1 MIERLKEIKD
11 YYQITQKEFAQKIGV
26 KPSSFSDIVNGRTK
40 LTDRNIDIICEKFHI
55 NKQWLETGTGT
66 MLKEISSDT
75 EISDYIAE
83 LLKNEDMQKA
93 NQIKDILSIY
103 LKLDEGSKQVV
114 EDLMHSLLENKK
126 K

>member
-1 MIERLKEIKD
+1 
-11 YYQITQKEFAQKIGV
+11 
-26 KPSSFSDIVNGRTK
+26 
-40 LTDRNIDIICEKFHI
+40 
-55 NKQWLETGTGT
+55 